1 MKERKKADA
10 DLRKYYTV
18 FLQLGLLVTLL
29 LFIALVKLDL
39 TSLGPEVYVMDEQE
53 VIEME
58 EIIRTQHI
66 ETPPPPPRPPV
77 PVEVPNDEII
87 DDIMINLNSELSL
100 DGPLSLPPPPPPP
113 DEEEEEDF
121 FVIVEE
127 MPELIG
133 GLQGLQQHIR
143 YPEMARRAGIEGRVY
158 IQFIVNE
165 RGEVENPRVIRG
177 IGGGADEEALR
188 ALVQH
193 AKFTPGMQRGR
204 PVRVQYSLPIV
215 FRLQN

>member
-1 MKERKKADA
+1 MNERKKPDA

-58 EIIRTQHI
+58 EIIRTEHI
-66 ETPPPPPRPPV
+66 ETPPPPPPPQI
-77 PVEVPNDEII
+77 PVEVPNDEIV

-113 DEEEEEDF
+113 NEDDEEEIF
-121 FVIVEE
+121 MVVEQD
-127 MPELIG
+127 PVLIG
-133 GLQGLQQHIR
+133 GIQGLHRHIR
-143 YPEMARRAGIEGRVY
+143 YPDMMRRAGIQGRVFV
-158 IQFIVNE
+158 QFVVNE
-165 RGEVENPRVIRG
+165 RGQVENPQIVRGLHELADAEVLRVLL
-177 IGGGADEEALR
+177 E
-188 ALVQH
+188 H
-193 AKFTPGMQRGR
+193 AEFTPGLQRGR
-204 PVRVQYSLPIV
+204 PVKVHYSMTIV
-215 FRLQN
+215 FRLEN